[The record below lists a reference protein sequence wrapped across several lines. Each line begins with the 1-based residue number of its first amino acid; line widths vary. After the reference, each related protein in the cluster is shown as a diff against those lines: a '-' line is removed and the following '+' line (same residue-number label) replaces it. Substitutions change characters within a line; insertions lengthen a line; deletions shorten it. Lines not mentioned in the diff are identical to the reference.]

1 VLLDSGRTIVR
12 SCTSTRSST
21 VVTRTET
28 VIVGAGQAGLA
39 LSRHLTALGHPH
51 VLLDRGRVA
60 ERWRSERWDSFRLLT
75 PNWQLRLPGH
85 AYSGADRDGFMTRDQ
100 IVGFLERY
108 ARSFDAP
115 VRTGVTVHRV
125 RAGDAGWLVETN
137 AGTFE
142 AANVVV
148 ATGHHGVPRIPL
160 PCAQRLPADVLQY
173 HTSHYRRP
181 EHLPDGGVLVVGAG
195 PSGQQIADE
204 LALAG
209 RTVVLAAGRHRTLP
223 RRYRGHDVHWWL
235 DRMGAFERTI
245 DSLADPLAVRSAPA
259 FVLAAGH
266 HDLDLRRLVDHGVI
280 PVGRLAGVMGS
291 TAWFA
296 DDLAATVAK
305 ADANANAF
313 RSAVDDF
320 VARTG
325 LVADD
330 PDDPPPPAGVWAQTA
345 PRLLHLSHLGI
356 GTVIWAT
363 GFRRDFSWID
373 ADVFD
378 ADGEPVQRRGVTAA
392 PGLYFLG
399 LRWMHRRGSD
409 TIHGVGAD
417 AEHLARVISHRS
429 PALSADPWL
438 PAGGHRVTVPTP
450 HHEWHPPT

>member
-1 VLLDSGRTIVR
+1 MV
-12 SCTSTRSST
+12 TRS
-21 VVTRTET
+21 ET
-28 VIVGAGQAGLA
+28 LIIGAGQAGLA
-39 LSRHLTALGHPH
+39 LSRHLSTLGHPH
-51 VLLDRGRVA
+51 LLLDRGRVG

-75 PNWQLRLPGH
+75 PNWQLSLPGH
-85 AYSGADRDGFMTRDQ
+85 AYSGEDRDGFLTRDQ
-100 IVGFLERY
+100 VVGFLEGY

-125 RAGDAGWLVETN
+125 HPGGAGWLVETN
-137 AGTFE
+137 AGTFD

-160 PCAQRLPADVLQY
+160 PCAQRLPADIMQY

-181 EHLPDGGVLVVGAG
+181 GQLPPGGVLVVGAG

-204 LALAG
+204 LAQAG
-209 RTVVLAAGRHRTLP
+209 RTVVIAAGRHRTLP
-223 RRYRGHDVHWWL
+223 RRYRGRDAHWWL
-235 DRMGAFERTI
+235 ERMGAFERTV
-245 DSLADPLAVRSAPA
+245 DSLADPRTARSAPA
-259 FVLAAGH
+259 FVLAGGH
-266 HDLDLRRLVDHGVI
+266 YDLDLRRLVDHGVI
-280 PVGRLAGVMGS
+280 AAGRLAGILGP

-296 DDLAATVAK
+296 DDLAATVAD
-305 ADANANAF
+305 ADANARAF

-325 LVADD
+325 LAAAA
-330 PDDPPPPAGVWAQTA
+330 PDDPPPSAGAWAHTA
-345 PRLLHLSHLGI
+345 PRVLHLRHMDIRS
-356 GTVIWAT
+356 VIWAT
-363 GFRRDFSWID
+363 GFRRDFTWID

-417 AEHLARVISHRS
+417 AEHLAGVISRRSLPRS
-429 PALSADPWL
+429 PDLGFPALGRPLAASVSAPTHDGSP
-438 PAGGHRVTVPTP
+438 PA
-450 HHEWHPPT
+450 